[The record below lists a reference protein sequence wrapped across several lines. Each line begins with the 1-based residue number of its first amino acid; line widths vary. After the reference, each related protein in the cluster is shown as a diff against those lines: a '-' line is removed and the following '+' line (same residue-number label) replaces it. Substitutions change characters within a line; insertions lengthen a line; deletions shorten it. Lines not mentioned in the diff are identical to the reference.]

1 MIFENLFSV
10 AGLAAM
16 AGWLFL
22 LASPL
27 IPVWSDRI
35 AGVVLPLIL
44 SLGYVGLVIVPSSG
58 SGGGFGTLADVMELF
73 SYEQAALAAWVHF
86 LAFDLIVGAW
96 ICRTARSEKIRFWL
110 VAPCLPL
117 TFLFGPAGFL
127 VFSVARGISR
137 PKAAWAPETARKGMS
152 HADR

>member
-10 AGLAAM
+10 AGLVSM
-16 AGWLFL
+16 AGWLIL
-22 LASPL
+22 LASPV
-27 IPVWSDRI
+27 IPVWSDRL

-44 SLGYVGLVIVPSSG
+44 SLGYVGLLIVPSSG
-58 SGGGFGTLADVMELF
+58 PGGGFGSLTDVIELF

-96 ICRTARSEKIRFWL
+96 ICRTARDEAISFWL
-110 VAPCLPL
+110 IAPCLPL

-127 VFSVARGISR
+127 AFLLIRGSVRR
-137 PKAAWAPETARKGMS
+137 KAAWAPEAASEGGS
-152 HADR
+152 NADR

>member
-16 AGWLFL
+16 AGWLLL

-96 ICRTARSEKIRFWL
+96 ICRTARSEKISFWL